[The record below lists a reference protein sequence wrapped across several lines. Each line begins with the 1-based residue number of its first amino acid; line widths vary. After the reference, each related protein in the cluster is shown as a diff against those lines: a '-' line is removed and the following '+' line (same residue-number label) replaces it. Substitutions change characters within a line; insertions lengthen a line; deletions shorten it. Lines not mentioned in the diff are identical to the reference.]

1 MKLTTTARHFEASPE
16 LLDHTEKRLLKLK
29 RFFDHILHVDVIM
42 SVENFR
48 NIAEIN
54 VHVNGHDFTAQ
65 EESKDMV
72 LSVDKAA
79 KSLERQMKKFKGKII
94 SNHHKPPRPGAVVEV
109 PEETVIDSGSIGG
122 TEGLQIIERV
132 PRVVPSSTV
141 EEAIIKLED
150 DERHF
155 ILFNDLETGKLNL
168 VYRRA
173 DGHYGV
179 IEARG

>member
-16 LLDHTEKRLLKLK
+16 LLEHTEKRLGRLK
-29 RFFDHILHVDVIM
+29 RFFDQILHVDVIM
-42 SVENFR
+42 SVEKVR

-65 EESKDMV
+65 EESKDMI
-72 LSVDKAA
+72 LSIDKAS

-94 SNHHKPPRPGAVVEV
+94 SNHHKPRPGGIVDV
-109 PEETVIDSGSIGG
+109 PDETVIDSGSVGG
-122 TEGLQIIERV
+122 VEGLQIIERV
-132 PRVVPSSTV
+132 PRDVPVFMV
-141 EEAIIKLED
+141 EEAIIRLED

-155 ILFNDLETGKLNL
+155 ILFNDKETGKLNL
-168 VYRRA
+168 VYKRA

>member
-65 EESKDMV
+65 EESKDMI

>member
-16 LLDHTEKRLLKLK
+16 LLDHTEKRLRKLK

-42 SVENFR
+42 SVEHFR
-48 NIAEIN
+48 NIAEVN
-54 VHVNGHDFTAQ
+54 VHVNGHDFTAK
-65 EESKDMV
+65 EESKDMK

-79 KSLERQMKKFKGKII
+79 KNLERQMKKFKGKII
-94 SNHHKPPRPGAVVEV
+94 SNHHSAPKAGIVEV
-109 PEETVIDSGSIGG
+109 PEEVVIDSGSIGG
-122 TEGLQIIERV
+122 AEGLQILERV
-132 PRVVPSSTV
+132 PRAVPYSTV

-155 ILFNDLETGKLNL
+155 ILFNDRETGKLNL

-179 IEARG
+179 IEARS